1 MSWITTIGSKLKGLP
16 KLGAKFL
23 RGAANIG
30 SKASGMANKF
40 LDAVENTPYIGN
52 AVQKIPGYNTGRE
65 VVRSV
70 GLASDLARQGANVL
84 DQVDRGNYTKAFQ
97 DAKKTG
103 SDIEKTYTKQKDK
116 MKSLNYT

>member
-30 SKASGMANKF
+30 SKASGMAGKLMTGLENTAYIG
-40 LDAVENTPYIGN
+40 DAVK
-52 AVQKIPGYNTGRE
+52 KIPGWNTGKE
-65 VVRSV
+65 IVRSV
-70 GLASDLARQGANVL
+70 GLASDLARSGANVL

-103 SDIEKTYTKQKDK
+103 SDIEKTYKSQKDK
-116 MKSLNYT
+116 IKSLNYT

>member
-30 SKASGMANKF
+30 SKASGMAGKLMTGLENTAYIG
-40 LDAVENTPYIGN
+40 DAVK
-52 AVQKIPGYNTGRE
+52 KIPGWNTAKE
-65 VVRSV
+65 ISRSV
-70 GLASDLARQGANVL
+70 GLASDLARSGANVL